1 MALPLVPLVGVA
13 AKYGAVALAGY
24 VLARRIMPGRTDMR
38 AEDALDDL
46 PEGVTVNLPSG
57 DAGGGGNAGAIGR
70 ERRIGFT
77 GRWRRTLYPAGQ
89 AGGVEVDLAGF
100 LRLRLRRVGP

>member
-1 MALPLVPLVGVA
+1 MALPLVPLAGVA

-46 PEGVTVNLPSG
+46 PDGVTLNLPSG
-57 DAGGGGNAGAIGR
+57 DADGAGVGDSIGR
-70 ERRIGFT
+70 EHRFGLT
-77 GRWRRTLYPAGQ
+77 GRWRRTVLPAGQ
-89 AGGVEVDLAGF
+89 AGGVEIDLAGF
-100 LRLRLRRVGP
+100 LRLRLRRVRP